1 MKLYPLL
8 SHNIEIVKFLV
19 PITTNPM
26 KENEQKKSLNTNQRH
41 STVQWNA
48 MHMLW
53 YKRLSHYIPVHPKKV
68 HYGINEMKNCW
79 FFSKKK
85 FSYIMGNFFF
95 AVHCGLFLLQVSKV
109 WHWFFLYDEWNV
121 FNFQRLFYACKKRFV
136 QMDFKRKFSFTQNHG
151 NMILSES
158 YAKHPSN

>member
-26 KENEQKKSLNTNQRH
+26 KQNEQKKSLNTNQRH

-68 HYGINEMKNCW
+68 YYGINEMKNCW
-79 FFSKKK
+79 FFNKKK

-109 WHWFFLYDEWNV
+109 WHWFFYMNEMYSISNDYFMHAKKDLFKWISKE
-121 FNFQRLFYACKKRFV
+121 NF
-136 QMDFKRKFSFTQNHG
+136 
-151 NMILSES
+151 LSL
-158 YAKHPSN
+158 KIMVIWF